1 MFLRIDK
8 LPVELPQSTK
18 IDPESAAAVQELM
31 GGRFGEMSTF
41 NNYFFQSM
49 NMRGKK
55 QLGPYYQLVAN
66 IAAEELGHIQLVGA
80 AINSLLNG
88 PETGVVEDGDEYATG
103 TPIADLVG
111 GLNFNPHHFIAA
123 GRNSLPVDSTGAPWN
138 GTYVFSSGNLILD
151 LLHNFFL
158 ENTARTNKLRVYQMT
173 KDPAAR
179 EMLGYLFVRGGVH
192 RDAYAKAIQKLT
204 GAESGQDAADP
215 QDRQRGL
222 SRGEEVHGHGTP
234 HEAVSVQPGRLPRH
248 RTNLEGPLP
257 EGGIAEVVDAPPRD
271 GRRPCRAGG
280 YRLGL
285 RAGLPP
291 AGSLRDGAEALQDG
305 QVVAWWARA
314 GRRSYRVCRPTFL

>member
-8 LPVELPQSTK
+8 LPVDLPQSK
-18 IDPESAAAVQELM
+18 KVDPESAAAVQELM

-49 NMRGKK
+49 NLRGKK

-88 PETGVVEDGDEYATG
+88 PETGVVEDKESYATA
-103 TPIADLVG
+103 TTIADMASS
-111 GLNFNPHHFIAA
+111 LNFNPHHFIAA
-123 GRNSLPVDSTGAPWN
+123 GRNALPVDSTGAPWN

-158 ENTARTNKLRVYQMT
+158 ENSARTNKLRVYQMT

-192 RDAYAKAIQKLT
+192 ATAYAKAIEKLT
-204 GAESGQDAADP
+204 GADLTKMLPIPKIGNEVFPEAKKYMAMDSHTKLYRFSPNDYREIGQIWNGAVPD
-215 QDRQRGL
+215 G
-222 SRGEEVHGHGTP
+222 GT
-234 HEAVSVQPGRLPRH
+234 AV
-248 RTNLEGPLP
+248 
-257 EGGIAEVVDAPPRD
+257 VVDGPPDTAGDHVELAGIGSAFAPDYHPEEIFQM
-271 GRRPCRAGG
+271 AQKL
-280 YRLGL
+280 YKM
-285 RAGLPP
+285 AK
-291 AGSLRDGAEALQDG
+291 
-305 QVVAWWARA
+305 
-314 GRRSYRVCRPTFL
+314 

>member
-8 LPVELPQSTK
+8 LPVVLPQSK
-18 IDPESAAAVQELM
+18 KVDPESASAVQELM

-66 IAAEELGHIQLVGA
+66 IAAEELGHIELVGA

-88 PETGVVEDGDEYATG
+88 PETGVVEDGDKYATG
-103 TPIADLVG
+103 TPIADLASG
-111 GLNFNPHHFIAA
+111 TNFNPHHFIAA
-123 GRNSLPVDSTGAPWN
+123 GRNALPVDSLGAPWN

-158 ENTARTNKLRVYQMT
+158 ENSARTNKLRVYQMT

-204 GAESGQDAADP
+204 GADLTKMLPIPKIGNEIFPEAKKYMDMSNHTKLYRFSPDDY
-215 QDRQRGL
+215 
-222 SRGEEVHGHGTP
+222 GEIDKIW
-234 HEAVSVQPGRLPRH
+234 
-248 RTNLEGPLP
+248 NGPLP
-257 EGGIAEVVDAPPRD
+257 DGGVAEVVDAPPQM
-271 GRRPCRAGG
+271 AGDHVELAG
-280 YRLGL
+280 IGSAFAPDYHPEEVFEMAQRLYQ
-285 RAGLPP
+285 A
-291 AGSLRDGAEALQDG
+291 SK
-305 QVVAWWARA
+305 
-314 GRRSYRVCRPTFL
+314 S

>member
-8 LPVELPQSTK
+8 LPVELPRSTK

-41 NNYFFQSM
+41 NNYFTQSM
-49 NMRGKK
+49 NMRSKP
-55 QLGPYYQLVAN
+55 QLGPYYELVAN

-88 PETGVVEDGDEYATG
+88 PETGVIEDSDKDPLR
-103 TPIADLVG
+103 TPIKDITDEV
-111 GLNFNPHHFIAA
+111 NNYNPHHFIAG
-123 GRNSLPVDSTGAPWN
+123 GRNALPVDAGGLPWN

-192 RDAYAKAIQKLT
+192 AVAYGKALEKLT
-204 GAESGQDAADP
+204 GVKMNDMLPIPKIGNAMFPEAKKYMDMASHTRLYRNSPDDY
-215 QDRQRGL
+215 RQMDQIWNGSHPDGGECVVVDGPPEHAGPHVDL
-222 SRGEEVHGHGTP
+222 AGIGSAFAPEYHPEEVF
-234 HEAVSVQPGRLPRH
+234 EMAQKL
-248 RTNLEGPLP
+248 
-257 EGGIAEVVDAPPRD
+257 
-271 GRRPCRAGG
+271 
-280 YRLGL
+280 YKK
-285 RAGLPP
+285 
-291 AGSLRDGAEALQDG
+291 
-305 QVVAWWARA
+305 AR
-314 GRRSYRVCRPTFL
+314 G

>member
-18 IDPESAAAVQELM
+18 VDPESAAAVQELM

-41 NNYFFQSM
+41 NNYFFQSI

-88 PETGVVEDGDEYATG
+88 PDTGVVEDDDSYATG
-103 TPIADLVG
+103 TTIQDLTMS
-111 GLNFNPHHFIAA
+111 LNANPHHFIAG
-123 GRNSLPVDSTGAPWN
+123 GRNALPVDAGGLPWTGQ
-138 GTYVFSSGNLILD
+138 YVFSSGNLILD

-192 RDAYAKAIQKLT
+192 RDAYAKAIEKLT
-204 GAESGQDAADP
+204 GANLGKMLPIPKIGNAIFPEAKKYMDLGAHTKLYRFSPDDYKDIGQIWD
-215 QDRQRGL
+215 
-222 SRGEEVHGHGTP
+222 
-234 HEAVSVQPGRLPRH
+234 
-248 RTNLEGPLP
+248 GPLP
-257 EGGIAEVVDAPPRD
+257 EGGTAEFVDAPPFET
-271 GRRPCRAGG
+271 AGDHVD
-280 YRLGL
+280 L
-285 RAGLPP
+285 AGI
-291 AGSLRDGAEALQDG
+291 GSAFAPEYHPEEIFEMAQQLYKKAKNK
-305 QVVAWWARA
+305 
-314 GRRSYRVCRPTFL
+314 

>member
-88 PETGVVEDGDEYATG
+88 PETGVVEDGDEYVTG
-103 TPIADLVG
+103 TPIADLASG
-111 GLNFNPHHFIAA
+111 TELQSAPFHRGRSQRAA
-123 GRNSLPVDSTGAPWN
+123 RRQHRRAVERHLR
-138 GTYVFSSGNLILD
+138 VFSGNLILD

-158 ENTARTNKLRVYQMT
+158 ENSARTNKLRVYQMT

-192 RDAYAKAIQKLT
+192 RDAYAKAIEKLT
-204 GAESGQDAADP
+204 GSDLGKMLPIPE
-215 QDRQRGL
+215 DRQRDL
-222 SRGEEVHGHGTP
+222 SRSEEVHGHGQP
-234 HEAVSVQPGRLPRH
+234 YEAVPLQSRRLSRH
-248 RTNLEGPLP
+248 RPNLEGSC
-257 EGGIAEVVDAPPRD
+257 ARR
-271 GRRPCRAGG
+271 GRRRSGYDSPPEHSRRPRRAGG
-280 YRLGL
+280 YRFSL
-285 RAGLPP
+285 RA
-291 AGSLRDGAEALQDG
+291 
-305 QVVAWWARA
+305 
-314 GRRSYRVCRPTFL
+314 

>member
-18 IDPESAAAVQELM
+18 VDPESAAAVQELM
-31 GGRFGEMSTF
+31 GGRFGEMCTF
-41 NNYFFQSM
+41 NNYLFQSM

-66 IAAEELGHIQLVGA
+66 ICAEELGHIQLVGA

-88 PETGVVEDGDEYATG
+88 PETGVVEDGDKYATG
-103 TPIADLVG
+103 TPIADLAT

-204 GAESGQDAADP
+204 GADLGKMLPIPKIGNEIFPEAKKYMDMNAHTKLYRFSPDDYRDIGQIW
-215 QDRQRGL
+215 
-222 SRGEEVHGHGTP
+222 
-234 HEAVSVQPGRLPRH
+234 
-248 RTNLEGPLP
+248 EGPLP
-257 EGGIAEVVDAPPRD
+257 EGGVAEVVDAPPTET
-271 GRRPCRAGG
+271 AGDHVE
-280 YRLGL
+280 L
-285 RAGLPP
+285 AGI
-291 AGSLRDGAEALQDG
+291 GSAFAPEYHPEEVFEMAQKLYKAAKR
-305 QVVAWWARA
+305 
-314 GRRSYRVCRPTFL
+314 

>member
-18 IDPESAAAVQELM
+18 VDPESASAVQELM

-88 PETGVVEDGDEYATG
+88 PDTGVVEDSDSYATA
-103 TPIADLVG
+103 TTIADMTSS
-111 GLNFNPHHFIAA
+111 LNFNPHHFIAA
-123 GRNSLPVDSTGAPWN
+123 GRNALPVDAGGLPWN

-158 ENTARTNKLRVYQMT
+158 ENSARTNKLRVYQMT

-192 RDAYAKAIQKLT
+192 AAAYGKALEKLT
-204 GAESGQDAADP
+204 GTNMNKMLPIPKIGNEMFPEAKKYLDMGSHTRLYRFSPDDYKDIGAIWDGPVPD
-215 QDRQRGL
+215 G
-222 SRGEEVHGHGTP
+222 GT
-234 HEAVSVQPGRLPRH
+234 
-248 RTNLEGPLP
+248 
-257 EGGIAEVVDAPPRD
+257 AEVVDGPPTTAGDHVELAGIGSAFAPDYHPEEIFEM
-271 GRRPCRAGG
+271 AQKL
-280 YRLGL
+280 YKK
-285 RAGLPP
+285 AK
-291 AGSLRDGAEALQDG
+291 
-305 QVVAWWARA
+305 
-314 GRRSYRVCRPTFL
+314 

>member
-8 LPVELPQSTK
+8 LPVELPQSK
-18 IDPESAAAVQELM
+18 KVDPESAAAVQELM

-41 NNYFFQSM
+41 NNYFAQSM

-55 QLGPYYQLVAN
+55 GLGPFYELVAN

-88 PETGVVEDGDEYATG
+88 PETGVVEDKEKYATD
-103 TPIADLVG
+103 TTIADLTKGV
-111 GLNFNPHHFIAA
+111 NQYNPHHFIAG
-123 GRNSLPVDSTGAPWN
+123 GRNALPVDAGGMPWN

-192 RDAYAKAIQKLT
+192 AAAYGKALEKLT
-204 GAESGQDAADP
+204 GVRMNDMLPIPKIGNEVFPEAKKYMGMSIHTKLY
-215 QDRQRGL
+215 RQ
-222 SRGEEVHGHGTP
+222 SPDDYKNMDTIWNGEHP
-234 HEAVSVQPGRLPRH
+234 D
-248 RTNLEGPLP
+248 
-257 EGGIAEVVDAPPRD
+257 GGNCVVVDGPPMELAGDHVELAGIGSAFAPEYHP
-271 GRRPCRAGG
+271 GEVFEMAKKL
-280 YRLGL
+280 YKK
-285 RAGLPP
+285 AK
-291 AGSLRDGAEALQDG
+291 S
-305 QVVAWWARA
+305 
-314 GRRSYRVCRPTFL
+314 